1 MKITKQQLRKIISE
15 ETAIIARGTIE
26 DIVMAVLSDEGG
38 AAGLDPIEDELEELE
53 DDEISLP
60 DEPIED
66 IVGDVPGVK
75 RHADGDYID
84 TTQLEG
90 RHIRITTR
98 QLRRIIRETILRE
111 QEEVPEDIQKKVD
124 KNEKMGI
131 PSEAVYDDEAGEW
144 KVEELQ

>member
-1 MKITKQQLRKIISE
+1 MKITKRQLRKIISE
-15 ETAIIARGTIE
+15 ETAVVTKDAIE
-26 DIVMAVLSDEGG
+26 DIVMAVLSGEGG

-75 RHADGDYID
+75 RHADGDYVD

-90 RHIRITTR
+90 RRIKITKQ
-98 QLRRIIRETILRE
+98 QLRRIIREEAGKAGVFGSGMEQADLDQE
-111 QEEVPEDIQKKVD
+111 QEELV
-124 KNEKMGI
+124 GHT
-131 PSEAVYDDEAGEW
+131 
-144 KVEELQ
+144 

>member
-1 MKITKQQLRKIISE
+1 MKITK
-15 ETAIIARGTIE
+15 
-26 DIVMAVLSDEGG
+26 
-38 AAGLDPIEDELEELE
+38 
-53 DDEISLP
+53 
-60 DEPIED
+60 
-66 IVGDVPGVK
+66 
-75 RHADGDYID
+75 
-84 TTQLEG
+84 
-90 RHIRITTR
+90 R